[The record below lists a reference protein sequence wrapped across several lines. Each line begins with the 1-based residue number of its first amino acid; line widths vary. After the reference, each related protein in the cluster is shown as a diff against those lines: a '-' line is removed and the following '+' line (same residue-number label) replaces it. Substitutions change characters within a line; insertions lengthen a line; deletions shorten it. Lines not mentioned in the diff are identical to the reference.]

1 MPIPRRNLNRYPNVP
16 PEVVSLVN
24 QYGSKIWKKE
34 VSGPTLTVFLKL
46 DHAPTDLMD
55 ALSQGVAYQ
64 VVDNQIYIW
73 YRPIST
79 FEGAGFYRL
88 ISYEILGYPKHR
100 GYLENNVKFTLSAQP
115 KL

>member
-55 ALSQGVAYQ
+55 AL
-64 VVDNQIYIW
+64 
-73 YRPIST
+73 
-79 FEGAGFYRL
+79 
-88 ISYEILGYPKHR
+88 
-100 GYLENNVKFTLSAQP
+100 
-115 KL
+115 